1 MTRYHTTPKGN
12 VAFTAEEEVERDAE
26 EAKWAAEADARM
38 AVEHRNTRDRLL
50 AATDFYALPDVTMP
64 DAMETY
70 RQALRNVPAQ
80 SGFPNTITW
89 PEAP

>member
-1 MTRYHTTPKGN
+1 MTRYHATSNGN
-12 VAFTAEEEVERDAE
+12 VPFTSQE
-26 EAKWAAEADARM
+26 EAEWDTMGTEWAAGADNRA
-38 AVEHRNTRDRLL
+38 AIEVRNTRDRLL
-50 AATDFYALPDVTMP
+50 AATDFYALPDVTMS